1 MRRSAAFGFA
11 VPVLALM
18 LGLTACSGT
27 SDAPSGGGGSPS
39 SADGYAQAFDDYTIS
54 LAGCLRDHGVDVVD
68 PEPGTAITLDGSDAM
83 NQAYD
88 ACSTEL
94 GPPPANPDQPT
105 RAEISDELRLR
116 AQCLRDQ
123 GFDVPDPDA
132 NGVWDLPEDLFDEA
146 RACAVQ

>member
-1 MRRSAAFGFA
+1 MRRPVALGFA

-18 LGLTACSGT
+18 LGLTACSESAET
-27 SDAPSGGGGSPS
+27 PSGGGSPTT
-39 SADGYAQAFDDYTIS
+39 ADSYAQAYDDYTIS
-54 LAGCLRDHGVDVVD
+54 LAGCLRDRGIDVDD
-68 PEPGTAITLDGSDAM
+68 PEPGTAITLDGSEAM
-83 NQAYD
+83 NAAYD
-88 ACSTEL
+88 ACVTEL
-94 GPPPANPDQPT
+94 GPPPADPDQPS
-105 RAEISDELRLR
+105 RVEISDELRLR

>member
-1 MRRSAAFGFA
+1 MRRSTALGFA

-18 LGLTACSGT
+18 LGLTACSG
-27 SDAPSGGGGSPS
+27 SAGAPSSGGSPS
-39 SADGYAQAFDDYTIS
+39 TADSYAEAYDDYTIS
-54 LAGCLRDHGVDVVD
+54 LADCLRDQGIAVED
-68 PEPGTAITLDGSDAM
+68 PEPGTAITFDGGDAM

-88 ACSTEL
+88 VCAAEL
-94 GPPPANPDQPT
+94 GPPPANPDQLSKT
-105 RAEISDELRLR
+105 EISDELRLR